1 MQFFRI
7 SYFEEKDRYMNKNS
21 PKKKRKRKSM
31 IDGNNRDKSFFFENA
46 LRQKLK
52 AIF

>member
-21 PKKKRKRKSM
+21 PKKKKKKEY
-31 IDGNNRDKSFFFENA
+31 D
-46 LRQKLK
+46 
-52 AIF
+52 